1 MSKDSTAHLEA
12 LDGLRGTAAFSV
24 LAFHFFEFTTPDV
37 AHNPLR
43 HAHLAVDF
51 FFALSGF
58 VVGHAYDPRR
68 SSKAPPN
75 KRMGLGAFLLRR
87 IIRLHPMVLVG
98 MVFGL
103 ASYLW
108 DPFVG
113 PGPRPSPA
121 LIALTFGLSLLLLP
135 SPALPNRFG
144 DTHCLDSP
152 AWTLFQEYIANLL
165 YGLVGHR
172 LPQLVLGALCLP
184 AAAALLLTGLHFGN
198 LSTGWAWTNVWAASV
213 RLAYPFL
220 AGLWLSRS
228 GLRGRVPGSYVW
240 LSLALFAVFTAPFFG
255 KGDGLFE
262 PLVVI
267 FVFPLVLYLGAG
279 EMKLSGPIGAV
290 CRFTGRLSYP
300 LYIIHYPALYI
311 FAHWLWST
319 HPTPAQVWLV
329 STAIYAGAVAA
340 AWLLLVAY
348 DEPLRRFL
356 NRRLAR
362 APSAEQMSNV
372 AAAE

>member
-1 MSKDSTAHLEA
+1 MSKNSTPHLEA

-24 LAFHFFEFTTPDV
+24 LAFHFFELTTPDV

-58 VVGHAYDPRR
+58 VVGHAYDGRR
-68 SSKAPPN
+68 SPEVPPGR
-75 KRMGLGAFLLRR
+75 RMGLGAFLLRR
-87 IIRLHPMVLVG
+87 IIRLHPMVLVA

-121 LIALTFGLSLLLLP
+121 LVALTFGLSLLLLP
-135 SPALPNRFG
+135 SPTLPNRFG
-144 DTHCLDSP
+144 ETHCLDAP

-172 LPQLVLGALCLP
+172 LPQLVLGALCLA
-184 AAAALLLTGLHFGN
+184 AAAALLLTALHFGN
-198 LSTGWAWTNVWAASV
+198 LSTGWAWTNLWAASV

-228 GLRGRVPGSYVW
+228 GLRGRLPGSYVW
-240 LSLALFAVFTAPFFG
+240 LSLALVAIFAAPFFG

-262 PLVVI
+262 PLCVI
-267 FVFPLVLYLGAG
+267 FVFPLMLYLGAG
-279 EMKLSGPIGAV
+279 QTKPSGPIGAL

-300 LYIIHYPALYI
+300 VYIIHYPALYI
-311 FAHWLWST
+311 FAHWLWKT
-319 HPTPAQVWLV
+319 HPTPAQVWLASV
-329 STAIYAGAVAA
+329 AIYAGAVTA
-340 AWLLLVAY
+340 AWWLLVGY
-348 DEPLRRFL
+348 DEPLRGFF
-356 NRRLAR
+356 NRVLAR
-362 APSAEQMSNV
+362 FSAEKPPAL